1 VVNPAL
7 PLVTVLRV
15 DERGIVVAILPLVT
29 VLWEDE
35 LTIGFL

>member
-1 VVNPAL
+1 MVNPAL
-7 PLVTVLRV
+7 PLVTVLGV